1 MLRVFAMALLALS
14 FAGGCGLRA
23 THTRPPDSSAAPPPS
38 AAVRPPVAAAASSP
52 SDDANRSARATAE
65 ANISRYFASDPDRL
79 RYTEE
84 ATPPPGEAKLDNA
97 KARQFSQFAYPL
109 AQHTLKAAQDL
120 LETLDKRKLPDGLK
134 PVVLT
139 AVMDPVGRLTEIV
152 IVQHSGDIAV
162 DRLVIEACKKGL
174 WVRNPPEDARASDG
188 NYRLRIDGTITNHTV
203 NWHGYF
209 TYTTQIGLS
218 IL

>member
-1 MLRVFAMALLALS
+1 MLRLFAMALIAALP
-14 FAGGCGLRA
+14 FAGGCGPHAARTQA
-23 THTRPPDSSAAPPPS
+23 PDSSVALSPPAPTPPL
-38 AAVRPPVAAAASSP
+38 AASA
-52 SDDANRSARATAE
+52 SDDSNRSARATAE
-65 ANISRYFASDPDRL
+65 ANISRYFASNPDRL
-79 RYTEE
+79 RYSEE
-84 ATPPPGEAKLDNA
+84 ATPPPGEAKLDND

-120 LETLDKRKLPDGLK
+120 LETLDQRKLPDGLK

-174 WVRNPPEDARASDG
+174 WTRNPPEDARASDG
-188 NYRLRIDGTITNHTV
+188 NYRLRIDGDIANHTV

-209 TYTTQIGLS
+209 TYTTHIGLS